1 MQPLCAMLLEEVSK
15 QLILQRISDFD
26 AQKIFKRI
34 LHLINDNDMN
44 KIFQEKK
51 NFKRQPK
58 LIALVAV
65 FFLLLSSTQSCN
77 KIEKLTEDKPISDL
91 SIYHLPSQWTN
102 QNNKNIVMKDLKGKV
117 LVMVMIYTS
126 CKAACPRLVADMR
139 NIESRLPVDIKDKV
153 KLILIS
159 IDPEVDTPKRL
170 KSFAIENKMDTPQWE
185 FLRSTEDNTREFAAV
200 LAVNYKK
207 IAPLD
212 FSHSNIIS
220 VFNTQGELVFQQE
233 GLGVNSDATVTKIID
248 EAK

>member
-15 QLILQRISDFD
+15 QLLLQRISVFD
-26 AQKIFKRI
+26 AQKTFKRI
-34 LHLINDNDMN
+34 LSFLNHNDMN
-44 KIFQEKK
+44 STFQDKT
-51 NFKRQPK
+51 NFKWHPK
-58 LIALVAV
+58 LIALAIT
-65 FFLLLSSTQSCN
+65 FFFVLSSIQSCN
-77 KIEKLTEDKPISDL
+77 KIEKVSKDKSNSDL
-91 SIYHLPSQWTN
+91 SIYNLPSQWTN
-102 QNNKNIVMKDLKGKV
+102 HNNENIVMKDLKGKV

-139 NIESRLPVDIKDKV
+139 NIESRLPEKIKDNV

>member
-1 MQPLCAMLLEEVSK
+1 MNSIPHKK
-15 QLILQRISDFD
+15 Q
-26 AQKIFKRI
+26 
-34 LHLINDNDMN
+34 
-44 KIFQEKK
+44 
-51 NFKRQPK
+51 NFKWQPK
-58 LIALVAV
+58 LRAFIFV
-65 FFLLLSSTQSCN
+65 LLLLFASMQSCV
-77 KIEKLTEDKPISDL
+77 KTEKVTNDGSISDL
-91 SIYHLPSQWTN
+91 SIYNLPSQWTN
-102 QNNKNIVMKDLKGKV
+102 QDGKNIVMKDLKGKV

-139 NIESRLPVDIKDKV
+139 NIESRLPEEIKDRV
-153 KLILIS
+153 KLVLIS

-170 KSFAIENKMDTPQWE
+170 KAFAIENKMDAPQWE
-185 FLRSTEDNTREFAAV
+185 FLRSTQDNTREFAAV

-233 GLGVNSDATVTKIID
+233 GLGVNSDATVNKIID

>member
-1 MQPLCAMLLEEVSK
+1 MMS
-15 QLILQRISDFD
+15 
-26 AQKIFKRI
+26 IFKKI
-34 LHLINDNDMN
+34 QKGLKPSNLLI
-44 KIFQEKK
+44 ITVT
-51 NFKRQPK
+51 
-58 LIALVAV
+58 LS
-65 FFLLLSSTQSCN
+65 LLFASMSSCN
-77 KIEKLTEDKPISDL
+77 KKEKPKQDQPISDL
-91 SIYHLPSQWTN
+91 SIYNLPSQWTN
-102 QNNKNIVMKDLKGKV
+102 QNGKNIVMKDLKGKV

-139 NIESRLPVDIKDKV
+139 NIESRLPEEIKDRV
-153 KLILIS
+153 KLLLIS

-170 KSFAIENKMDTPQWE
+170 KAFAIENKMDTPQWE
-185 FLRSTEDNTREFAAV
+185 FLRSTPENTREFAAV

-233 GLGVNSDATVTKIID
+233 GLGVNSDATVNKIIE